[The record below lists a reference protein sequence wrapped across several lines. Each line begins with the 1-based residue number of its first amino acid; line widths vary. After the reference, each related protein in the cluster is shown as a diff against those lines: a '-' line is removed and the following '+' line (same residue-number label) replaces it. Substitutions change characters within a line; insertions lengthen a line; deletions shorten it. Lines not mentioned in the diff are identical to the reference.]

1 MSVYQD
7 HSTDMNL
14 KRELSPHADGP
25 DFHNSEARP
34 WGINMIT
41 VQGQAKNLPEAMV
54 HQRAKIKF
62 CLKPPNLLQRTNAKL
77 AIHMHKQ
84 SLLSL
89 IIFPKFRICKHN
101 RNIKLPV
108 PTQQLTALRT
118 KERISLALNRYLI
131 ATCTLVNQ

>member
-1 MSVYQD
+1 
-7 HSTDMNL
+7 MNL

-41 VQGQAKNLPEAMV
+41 VQGQAKNLPEVMV
-54 HQRAKIKF
+54 HQRAKNYILPKTAEF
-62 CLKPPNLLQRTNAKL
+62 VATNECLIGDTYAK
-77 AIHMHKQ
+77 AIAAFLDNNSEMRCM
-84 SLLSL
+84 
-89 IIFPKFRICKHN
+89 KFRICKHN

-118 KERISLALNRYLI
+118 KERSSLALNRYLI
-131 ATCTLVNQ
+131 ATLVNQ

>member
-1 MSVYQD
+1 
-7 HSTDMNL
+7 MNL

-34 WGINMIT
+34 WRINMIT

-62 CLKPPNLLQRTNAKL
+62 CLKPPNSLQRTNAKL

-89 IIFPKFRICKHN
+89 IITPRFRI
-101 RNIKLPV
+101 
-108 PTQQLTALRT
+108 
-118 KERISLALNRYLI
+118 
-131 ATCTLVNQ
+131 VNTT

>member
-1 MSVYQD
+1 
-7 HSTDMNL
+7 MNL

-34 WGINMIT
+34 RGINMIT

-54 HQRAKIKF
+54 HQRAKNYILPKSAEF
-62 CLKPPNLLQRTNAKL
+62 VATNECLIGDTYAK
-77 AIHMHKQ
+77 AIANSEMRCM
-84 SLLSL
+84 
-89 IIFPKFRICKHN
+89 KFRICKHN

-118 KERISLALNRYLI
+118 MERSSLALNRYLI
-131 ATCTLVNQ
+131 ATLVNQ